1 MQVSILFVT
10 LKQKYSPLNRENNNL
25 KGGKRS
31 AFFTGGNS
39 TCRAH
44 IRCHYDVYKERC
56 KENNIPENHHAIPR
70 EILKK
75 MKEAKLG
82 GKKQVKIDN
91 ILVKSTA
98 GEFTREG
105 VLHAVAQFVACD
117 DQVWLDVLMR
127 FHCTEDWRRPWRLQ
141 GKIYFATV

>member
-1 MQVSILFVT
+1 
-10 LKQKYSPLNRENNNL
+10 
-25 KGGKRS
+25 
-31 AFFTGGNS
+31 
-39 TCRAH
+39 
-44 IRCHYDVYKERC
+44 
-56 KENNIPENHHAIPR
+56 
-70 EILKK
+70 

-127 FHCTEDWRRPWRLQ
+127 FHCTEDWRRPWQLQ

>member
-1 MQVSILFVT
+1 
-10 LKQKYSPLNRENNNL
+10 L

-44 IRCHYDVYKERC
+44 IRCHYNEYQTRC
-56 KENNIPENHHAIPR
+56 KEGGIPENHHAIPR

-75 MKEAKLG
+75 IEEEKLN

-91 ILVKSTA
+91 MLEKSTA
-98 GEFTREG
+98 PQVFTREG

-117 DQVWLDVLMR
+117 DQVCQRFDVL
-127 FHCTEDWRRPWRLQ
+127 
-141 GKIYFATV
+141 IYLLY